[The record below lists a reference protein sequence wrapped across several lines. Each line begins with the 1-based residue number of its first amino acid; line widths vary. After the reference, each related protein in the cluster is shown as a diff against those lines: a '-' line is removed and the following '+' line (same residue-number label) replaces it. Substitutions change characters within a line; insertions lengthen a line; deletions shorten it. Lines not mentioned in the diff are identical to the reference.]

1 MMADKLPCPLSIH
14 LASRT
19 EAYRRKHGL
28 SYRALGEMAGMSA
41 DQVICFVR
49 GAESGATLTL
59 RTAVKLAEAIGLKL
73 ELRGR

>member
-1 MMADKLPCPLSIH
+1 MMSEKIPCPLSIQ
-14 LASRT
+14 LARTT

-28 SYRALGEMAGMSA
+28 SYRAMGELAGMSA

-59 RTAVKLAEAIGLKL
+59 RTAGNLASAIGGKL
-73 ELRGR
+73 QLR

>member
-1 MMADKLPCPLSIH
+1 MKEKLPCSLSIQ
-14 LASRT
+14 LAIKT
-19 EAYRRKHGL
+19 ESYRRKHGL
-28 SYRALGEMAGMSA
+28 SYRALGELAGMSA

-59 RTAVKLAEAIGLKL
+59 RTAKNLAEAIGCKL